1 MKRFVCYIGC
11 AALVFK
17 LMYGAAWAAG
27 ATAGDT
33 AAPENG
39 GAAVSAA
46 AAVSAV
52 RDTLPVSAAAAVS
65 AVRDTLPGTAAAV
78 GGESIVYRVRDL
90 TAAASG
96 GDIGSGDAG
105 GGDTGSEGETPEP
118 IIRSDNELAKL
129 ALLPFIVDKV
139 FAGEALDGDLTG
151 FLSRVYPTAGE
162 GTLKTLESGIRFFV
176 SWKRKY
182 DYAVARL
189 KHNIKAAGIL
199 PKDAPIVA
207 EDGEFAPEETDLR
220 KQSAAGE
227 YQVRYRPY
235 KYLEYDPGALGEPVR
250 RRDKN
255 YISPEDLN
263 TDEMVLALLELDFG
277 GFWRALRKMPSYS
290 DGAGEKPVEAGGGVK
305 ARLLLDTAR
314 PGDKETIRGVAE
326 IYVPDGM
333 YVSGDLLNPEN
344 RAAFVLREDGGSG
357 GSATGSTGGS
367 SISGTGGISGT
378 GNMGSTGGT
387 GGISGTG
394 NMGSRNIKSFRMYA
408 PLANGVEKGGE
419 ARRVLTG
426 HIRFPLEFTRADTGK
441 AMHIAGDLHFKLC
454 TADGT
459 CQAAATHHGLTL
471 RASDKAEDSIHY
483 NYVTQ
488 GFAHLPPAESR
499 HARAEKLVYDREKG
513 TLTATFA
520 LSRRVSNMAAM
531 AEDAAGTNFVNPRYE
546 LGDGYAR
553 VTFDVRAG
561 KRAGEKAGKRAGKQA
576 GEQGRS
582 AFDARSGSGENAG
595 YGAAEAAVAGGSVA
609 DGTGRNTEL
618 PLQEVALSASFDD
631 SEVLRTVM
639 TVAAVPA
646 AQATGEVV
654 PAAQATGAVVTPRAT
669 EAVVAPRATG
679 TVLAAQATVAAVPAA
694 RVTGG
699 TLFAYGLLLNL
710 MPGIFGLFLRLAR
723 QLRER
728 AERRRIFCRYAAG
741 AALGLALLGI
751 GYRGAY
757 FGALYY
763 NPWLAAGAA
772 AVILP
777 LWAEALG
784 YMDFALFRPL
794 KKIFRRGWLAGL
806 FTVLLAAAFPTV
818 LKAEAL
824 SGLFAGGAEIWSGAA
839 EGSFAAGTEFLRG
852 TAGSLVQAAG
862 GVWLA
867 PAWAELTAGLGCIWL
882 GITVLPLAVLTAAEL
897 RGQRAAA
904 WLRVPVLRRF
914 NAFYTG
920 VYAAGLLWLTAGCFG
935 GAAALGL
942 AAGLVLLFVLWY
954 AFPQAVAETIKHT
967 RSEKRSL
974 ELFNRV
980 QRHWLFAAAVWYLLA
995 AGGLALAGAGAG
1007 TGKGIGMAEKGG
1019 TGIGMAENS
1028 GTDVDMAE
1036 NSETGVGMAENSG
1049 TDVGVAENSGTDV
1062 DMAENSETGVGMAE
1076 KGSAA
1081 VPVLVSI
1088 EAPYSPLSVYNRLA
1102 LRELQK
1108 AGLRVVRIN
1117 AGEMNVPGAAWPWF
1131 AAYGKF
1137 YAPLTVLFTDRHKN
1151 GMVLPERLDR
1161 VDFDKALAGW
1171 RE

>member
-39 GAAVSAA
+39 GAAVSAG
-46 AAVSAV
+46 
-52 RDTLPVSAAAAVS
+52 TAAAAVS
-65 AVRDTLPGTAAAV
+65 AGTAAAV

-96 GDIGSGDAG
+96 GDAGSGEMG

-357 GSATGSTGGS
+357 GSATGSTS
-367 SISGTGGISGT
+367 VT
-378 GNMGSTGGT
+378 GNMGST
-387 GGISGTG
+387 SGTG

-408 PLANGVEKGGE
+408 PLANGVEKGGV

-441 AMHIAGDLHFKLC
+441 AMHIVGDLHFKLC

-561 KRAGEKAGKRAGKQA
+561 KRAGEKAGEK
-576 GEQGRS
+576 GRS

-609 DGTGRNTEL
+609 DGTGRDTEL

-654 PAAQATGAVVTPRAT
+654 PAARAT
-669 EAVVAPRATG
+669 ETAAGEGIRGRKAPG
-679 TVLAAQATVAAVPAA
+679 TVTEMTVVPRAVPAA
-694 RVTGG
+694 RATGG

-824 SGLFAGGAEIWSGAA
+824 SGLFAGGAEIWSSAA

-1007 TGKGIGMAEKGG
+1007 TGKGIGVAEKGG

-1028 GTDVDMAE
+1028 GTD
-1036 NSETGVGMAENSG
+1036 
-1049 TDVGVAENSGTDV
+1049 
-1062 DMAENSETGVGMAE
+1062 VGMAE

>member
-39 GAAVSAA
+39 GAAGTAETASAAGTAVRDTVSGTAA
-46 AAVSAV
+46 AAVSAE
-52 RDTLPVSAAAAVS
+52 TAV
-65 AVRDTLPGTAAAV
+65 AV

-96 GDIGSGDAG
+96 GDAGGGETG

-118 IIRSDNELAKL
+118 IIRSDSELAQL

-357 GSATGSTGGS
+357 GSGTGG
-367 SISGTGGISGT
+367 ISGTGNMGGISGT

-394 NMGSRNIKSFRMYA
+394 GMGSRNIKSFRMYA

-561 KRAGEKAGKRAGKQA
+561 KRAGEKA
-576 GEQGRS
+576 E
-582 AFDARSGSGENAG
+582 

-609 DGTGRNTEL
+609 DGIGRDTEL

-646 AQATGEVV
+646 AQATG
-654 PAAQATGAVVTPRAT
+654 
-669 EAVVAPRATG
+669 AVVAPRAMETAAGEGIRGRKAPGTVTEMTVVPRAVPAARATG

-694 RVTGG
+694 RATGG

-824 SGLFAGGAEIWSGAA
+824 SGLFAGGAEIWSSAA
-839 EGSFAAGTEFLRG
+839 EGSFAAGAEFLRG

-867 PAWAELTAGLGCIWL
+867 PAGARLTAGLGCIWL
-882 GITVLPLAVLTAAEL
+882 GIMVLPLAVLTAAEL
-897 RGQRAAA
+897 RGQGTAV

-1007 TGKGIGMAEKGG
+1007 TGKGIGMAEKGE

-1028 GTDVDMAE
+1028 ETGIGVAE
-1036 NSETGVGMAENSG
+1036 NSETGIGMAEKG
-1049 TDVGVAENSGTDV
+1049 EKGIGV
-1062 DMAENSETGVGMAE
+1062 AE

-1088 EAPYSPLSVYNRLA
+1088 GAPYSPLSVYNRLA

>member
-39 GAAVSAA
+39 GAAVSA
-46 AAVSAV
+46 
-52 RDTLPVSAAAAVS
+52 
-65 AVRDTLPGTAAAV
+65 GTAAAV

-96 GDIGSGDAG
+96 GDEGSGEMGSGETG

-314 PGDKETIRGVAE
+314 PGDKEIIRGVAE

-357 GSATGSTGGS
+357 GSATGSTS
-367 SISGTGGISGT
+367 VT

-561 KRAGEKAGKRAGKQA
+561 KRAGEKAGEK
-576 GEQGRS
+576 GRS

-609 DGTGRNTEL
+609 DGTGRDTEL

-654 PAAQATGAVVTPRAT
+654 PAARAT
-669 EAVVAPRATG
+669 ETAAGEGIRGRKAPG
-679 TVLAAQATVAAVPAA
+679 TVTEMTVVPRAVPAA
-694 RVTGG
+694 RATGG

-824 SGLFAGGAEIWSGAA
+824 SGLFADGAEIWSSAA
-839 EGSFAAGTEFLRG
+839 EGSFAAGAEFLRG

-882 GITVLPLAVLTAAEL
+882 GIMVLPLAVLTAAEL
-897 RGQRAAA
+897 WGQRAAA

-942 AAGLVLLFVLWY
+942 AVGLVLLFVLWY

-1007 TGKGIGMAEKGG
+1007 TGKGIGVAEKG
-1019 TGIGMAENS
+1019 
-1028 GTDVDMAE
+1028 
-1036 NSETGVGMAENSG
+1036 ETGVGMAENSE
-1049 TDVGVAENSGTDV
+1049 TDVG
-1062 DMAENSETGVGMAE
+1062 MAENSETDVGMAE
-1076 KGSAA
+1076 KGSVA

>member
-39 GAAVSAA
+39 GAAVSAETA
-46 AAVSAV
+46 SAAV
-52 RDTLPVSAAAAVS
+52 L
-65 AVRDTLPGTAAAV
+65 AVRDTLPGTAAAAV

-90 TAAASG
+90 TAAAS
-96 GDIGSGDAG
+96 

-314 PGDKETIRGVAE
+314 PGDKEIIRGVAE

-357 GSATGSTGGS
+357 GSA
-367 SISGTGGISGT
+367 TGGISGT

-454 TADGT
+454 TADGI

-561 KRAGEKAGKRAGKQA
+561 KRAGEKAGKRAGKQV

-609 DGTGRNTEL
+609 DGTGRDTEL

-654 PAAQATGAVVTPRAT
+654 PAARAT
-669 EAVVAPRATG
+669 ETAAGEGIRGRKAPG
-679 TVLAAQATVAAVPAA
+679 TVTEMTVVPRAVPAA
-694 RVTGG
+694 RATGG

-824 SGLFAGGAEIWSGAA
+824 SGLFADGAEIWSSAA
-839 EGSFAAGTEFLRG
+839 EGSFAAGAEFLRG

-882 GITVLPLAVLTAAEL
+882 GIMVLPLAVLTAAEL
-897 RGQRAAA
+897 WGQRAAA

-942 AAGLVLLFVLWY
+942 TAGLVLLFVLWY

-1007 TGKGIGMAEKGG
+1007 TG
-1019 TGIGMAENS
+1019 TGIGVAENS

-1036 NSETGVGMAENSG
+1036 NSGTGVGMVENGETDVGMAEKGETGVGMAENSG
-1049 TDVGVAENSGTDV
+1049 TDVGV
-1062 DMAENSETGVGMAE
+1062 AE

>member
-27 ATAGDT
+27 ATVVQSAAET
-33 AAPENG
+33 AVRENG
-39 GAAVSAA
+39 GTAVSAET
-46 AAVSAV
+46 AV
-52 RDTLPVSAAAAVS
+52 RDTVPETAAAA
-65 AVRDTLPGTAAAV
+65 
-78 GGESIVYRVRDL
+78 GGGDGIVYRVRDL

-96 GDIGSGDAG
+96 GDGAGS
-105 GGDTGSEGETPEP
+105 GDTGSGGETPEP

-139 FAGEALDGDLTG
+139 FAGEALNGDLTG

-207 EDGEFAPEETDLR
+207 EDGEFAPEEADLR

-255 YISPEDLN
+255 YTSPEDLN

-344 RAAFVLREDGGSG
+344 RAAFVLREDGAGGTGSHSGSGAGLAGASGTGNGGSASATGNG
-357 GSATGSTGGS
+357 GSATA
-367 SISGTGGISGT
+367 
-378 GNMGSTGGT
+378 
-387 GGISGTG
+387 

-419 ARRVLTG
+419 AWRVLTG

-441 AMHIAGDLHFKLC
+441 AMHIAGDLQFKLC
-454 TADGT
+454 TAGGA
-459 CQAAATHHGLTL
+459 CRAAATHHGLTL
-471 RASDKAEDSIHY
+471 WASDKAEDSIHY

-531 AEDAAGTNFVNPRYE
+531 AEDAVGTNFINPRYE

-553 VTFDVRAG
+553 VTFDVRVRE
-561 KRAGEKAGKRAGKQA
+561 KAGEK
-576 GEQGRS
+576 GRS
-582 AFDARSGSGENAG
+582 AFDARAGGSATGNEGSATGSASGTSNKGSETAG

-609 DGTGRNTEL
+609 GSTGRNTEL

-639 TVAAVPA
+639 TVVAAP
-646 AQATGEVV
+646 QAYVSGTGNEGNSAGDRGNEVV
-654 PAAQATGAVVTPRAT
+654 A
-669 EAVVAPRATG
+669 
-679 TVLAAQATVAAVPAA
+679 AA
-694 RVTGG
+694 RATGG

-751 GYRGAY
+751 GYRGVY

-806 FTVLLAAAFPTV
+806 FTVLLAAAFPTA

-824 SGLFAGGAEIWSGAA
+824 SGLFTVGAEIWSVAA
-839 EGSFAAGTEFLRG
+839 EGSFAAGAELLRG
-852 TAGSLVQAAG
+852 TAGSLASAGSLAQAAGEAAVAG

-867 PAWAELTAGLGCIWL
+867 PAWTELAAGLGCVWL
-882 GITVLPLAVLTAAEL
+882 GIIALPLAVLTAAEL
-897 RGQRAAA
+897 RGQRVAV
-904 WLRVPVLRRF
+904 WLRATVLRRF

-920 VYAAGLLWLTAGCFG
+920 VYAAGLLWLAAGCFG

-942 AAGLVLLFVLWY
+942 AVGLVLLFVLWY

-980 QRHWLFAAAVWYLLA
+980 QRHWLVAAAVWYLLA
-995 AGGLALAGAGAG
+995 AGGLAVAGAGAG
-1007 TGKGIGMAEKGG
+1007 T
-1019 TGIGMAENS
+1019 
-1028 GTDVDMAE
+1028 
-1036 NSETGVGMAENSG
+1036 G
-1049 TDVGVAENSGTDV
+1049 TDVGVAENGGT
-1062 DMAENSETGVGMAE
+1062 GIRMAE

-1081 VPVLVSI
+1081 MPVLVSI
-1088 EAPYSPLSVYNRLA
+1088 EAPYSLLSAYNRLA
-1102 LRELQK
+1102 LRELRK

-1117 AGEMNVPGAAWPWF
+1117 AGEMNIPGAAWPWF

-1137 YAPLTVLFTDRHKN
+1137 YAPLTILFTNRHKN

-1161 VDFDKALAGW
+1161 VDFDKALADW

>member
-27 ATAGDT
+27 ATGLQ
-33 AAPENG
+33 AAAET
-39 GAAVSAA
+39 AVSAETA
-46 AAVSAV
+46 ETAV
-52 RDTLPVSAAAAVS
+52 RDTVPETAAAA
-65 AVRDTLPGTAAAV
+65 
-78 GGESIVYRVRDL
+78 GGDGIVYRVRDL

-96 GDIGSGDAG
+96 GDGAGSG
-105 GGDTGSEGETPEP
+105 GETPEP

-139 FAGEALDGDLTG
+139 FAGEALNGDLTG

-207 EDGEFAPEETDLR
+207 EDGEFAPEEADLR

-255 YISPEDLN
+255 YTSPEDLN

-344 RAAFVLREDGGSG
+344 RAAFVLREDGAGG
-357 GSATGSTGGS
+357 GSATANVGSHSGS
-367 SISGTGGISGT
+367 GAGLAGASGT
-378 GNMGSTGGT
+378 GNGGSASATGN
-387 GGISGTG
+387 GGSATA

-426 HIRFPLEFTRADTGK
+426 HIRFPLEFMRADTGK
-441 AMHIAGDLHFKLC
+441 AMHIAGDLQFKLC
-454 TADGT
+454 TADGA

-531 AEDAAGTNFVNPRYE
+531 AEDAVGTNFINPRYE

-553 VTFDVRAG
+553 VMFDVRAG
-561 KRAGEKAGKRAGKQA
+561 G
-576 GEQGRS
+576 S
-582 AFDARSGSGENAG
+582 ATGNEGSATGSASGTGNKGSETAG
-595 YGAAEAAVAGGSVA
+595 YGAVGGAVAGSGASGTGNGGNRGRNGSGVA
-609 DGTGRNTEL
+609 GSTGRNTEL

-639 TVAAVPA
+639 TVVAAPQAVPA
-646 AQATGEVV
+646 AQAVAAPQAYVSGTGNEGNSAGDRGNEVV
-654 PAAQATGAVVTPRAT
+654 A
-669 EAVVAPRATG
+669 
-679 TVLAAQATVAAVPAA
+679 AA
-694 RVTGG
+694 RATGG

-751 GYRGAY
+751 GYRGVY

-806 FTVLLAAAFPTV
+806 FTVLLAAAFPTA

-824 SGLFAGGAEIWSGAA
+824 SGLFTVGAEIWSVAA
-839 EGSFAAGTEFLRG
+839 EGSFAAGAELLRG
-852 TAGSLVQAAG
+852 TAGSLALAGSLASAGSLVQAAGEAAVAG

-882 GITVLPLAVLTAAEL
+882 GIMVLPLAVLTAAEL

-904 WLRVPVLRRF
+904 WLWVPVLRRF

-935 GAAALGL
+935 SAAALGL
-942 AAGLVLLFVLWY
+942 AVGLVLLFVLWY

-1007 TGKGIGMAEKGG
+1007 TGKGIGVAEKGG
-1019 TGIGMAENS
+1019 TGIVMAENS
-1028 GTDVDMAE
+1028 GTGIGVAE
-1036 NSETGVGMAENSG
+1036 NSETDVGMAEKG
-1049 TDVGVAENSGTDV
+1049 
-1062 DMAENSETGVGMAE
+1062 ETGIGMAE

>member
-52 RDTLPVSAAAAVS
+52 RDTLP
-65 AVRDTLPGTAAAV
+65 GTAAAA

-96 GDIGSGDAG
+96 GDA
-105 GGDTGSEGETPEP
+105 GSEGETPEP

-314 PGDKETIRGVAE
+314 PGDKEIIRGVAE

-357 GSATGSTGGS
+357 GSATG
-367 SISGTGGISGT
+367 GISGT
-378 GNMGSTGGT
+378 GNMGSTG
-387 GGISGTG
+387 GTG

-561 KRAGEKAGKRAGKQA
+561 KRAGEKAGERAGKQA

-609 DGTGRNTEL
+609 DGTGRDTEL

-654 PAAQATGAVVTPRAT
+654 PAARAT
-669 EAVVAPRATG
+669 ETAAGEGIRGRKAPG
-679 TVLAAQATVAAVPAA
+679 TVTEMTVVPRAVPAA
-694 RVTGG
+694 RATGG

-839 EGSFAAGTEFLRG
+839 EGSFAAGAEFLRG

-882 GITVLPLAVLTAAEL
+882 GIMVLPLAVLTAAEL

-1007 TGKGIGMAEKGG
+1007 TGKGIGVAEKGG
-1019 TGIGMAENS
+1019 TGIGMAENG
-1028 GTDVDMAE
+1028 GTDIGMAEKGETGIGMAEKGEKGIGVAE
-1036 NSETGVGMAENSG
+1036 NSETS
-1049 TDVGVAENSGTDV
+1049 
-1062 DMAENSETGVGMAE
+1062 VGMAE

>member
-39 GAAVSAA
+39 GAAVSAETA
-46 AAVSAV
+46 S
-52 RDTLPVSAAAAVS
+52 AAVS
-65 AVRDTLPGTAAAV
+65 AVRDTLPGTAAAA

-96 GDIGSGDAG
+96 GDAGSGEMG

-357 GSATGSTGGS
+357 GSATG
-367 SISGTGGISGT
+367 GISGT

-387 GGISGTG
+387 GGISGTGNMGSTGGTG

-531 AEDAAGTNFVNPRYE
+531 AEDAAGTNFVNPHYE

-561 KRAGEKAGKRAGKQA
+561 KRAGEKAG
-576 GEQGRS
+576 
-582 AFDARSGSGENAG
+582 

-609 DGTGRNTEL
+609 DGTGRDTEL

-646 AQATGEVV
+646 AQATG
-654 PAAQATGAVVTPRAT
+654 
-669 EAVVAPRATG
+669 AVVAPRA
-679 TVLAAQATVAAVPAA
+679 VPAA
-694 RVTGG
+694 RATGG

-794 KKIFRRGWLAGL
+794 KKIFRRGWLTGL

-897 RGQRAAA
+897 LGQRAAA

-980 QRHWLFAAAVWYLLA
+980 QRHWLFAAVVWYLLA

-1007 TGKGIGMAEKGG
+1007 TG

-1028 GTDVDMAE
+1028 ETD
-1036 NSETGVGMAENSG
+1036 VGMAEKG
-1049 TDVGVAENSGTDV
+1049 EKGIGV
-1062 DMAENSETGVGMAE
+1062 AENSETGVGMAE
-1076 KGSAA
+1076 KGSVA

-1137 YAPLTVLFTDRHKN
+1137 YVPLTVLFTDRHKN

>member
-39 GAAVSAA
+39 GAAGTAE
-46 AAVSAV
+46 
-52 RDTLPVSAAAAVS
+52 TAAAAVS

-96 GDIGSGDAG
+96 GDTG

-344 RAAFVLREDGGSG
+344 RAAFVLREDGGSD
-357 GSATGSTGGS
+357 GSATGSTS
-367 SISGTGGISGT
+367 VT
-378 GNMGSTGGT
+378 GNMGSTG
-387 GGISGTG
+387 GTG

-408 PLANGVEKGGE
+408 PLANGVEKGGV

-441 AMHIAGDLHFKLC
+441 VMHIAGDLHFKLC

-488 GFAHLPPAESR
+488 GFAHLPPTESR

-561 KRAGEKAGKRAGKQA
+561 KRAGEKAGKRAGKQV

-582 AFDARSGSGENAG
+582 AFDARSGSGENAE

-609 DGTGRNTEL
+609 DGTGRDTEL

-646 AQATGEVV
+646 ARATGEVV

-669 EAVVAPRATG
+669 EAVVAPRA
-679 TVLAAQATVAAVPAA
+679 
-694 RVTGG
+694 TGG

-904 WLRVPVLRRF
+904 WLRVPVLRRK
-914 NAFYTG
+914 
-920 VYAAGLLWLTAGCFG
+920 
-935 GAAALGL
+935 
-942 AAGLVLLFVLWY
+942 
-954 AFPQAVAETIKHT
+954 Q
-967 RSEKRSL
+967 
-974 ELFNRV
+974 
-980 QRHWLFAAAVWYLLA
+980 
-995 AGGLALAGAGAG
+995 
-1007 TGKGIGMAEKGG
+1007 
-1019 TGIGMAENS
+1019 
-1028 GTDVDMAE
+1028 
-1036 NSETGVGMAENSG
+1036 
-1049 TDVGVAENSGTDV
+1049 
-1062 DMAENSETGVGMAE
+1062 
-1076 KGSAA
+1076 
-1081 VPVLVSI
+1081 
-1088 EAPYSPLSVYNRLA
+1088 
-1102 LRELQK
+1102 
-1108 AGLRVVRIN
+1108 
-1117 AGEMNVPGAAWPWF
+1117 
-1131 AAYGKF
+1131 
-1137 YAPLTVLFTDRHKN
+1137 
-1151 GMVLPERLDR
+1151 
-1161 VDFDKALAGW
+1161 
-1171 RE
+1171 

>member
-39 GAAVSAA
+39 GAAVSAG
-46 AAVSAV
+46 
-52 RDTLPVSAAAAVS
+52 TAAAAVS

-96 GDIGSGDAG
+96 GDEGSGEMGSGETG

-314 PGDKETIRGVAE
+314 PGDKEIIRGVAE

-654 PAAQATGAVVTPRAT
+654 PAAQATGA
-669 EAVVAPRATG
+669 
-679 TVLAAQATVAAVPAA
+679 AVPAA

-942 AAGLVLLFVLWY
+942 AVGLVLLFVLWY

-1019 TGIGMAENS
+1019 TGIGM
-1028 GTDVDMAE
+1028 
-1036 NSETGVGMAENSG
+1036 
-1049 TDVGVAENSGTDV
+1049 AENSGTDV

>member
-39 GAAVSAA
+39 GAAVSA
-46 AAVSAV
+46 V
-52 RDTLPVSAAAAVS
+52 RDTLPGTAAAAVS
-65 AVRDTLPGTAAAV
+65 AGTAAAV

-357 GSATGSTGGS
+357 GSATG
-367 SISGTGGISGT
+367 GISGT

-561 KRAGEKAGKRAGKQA
+561 KRAGE
-576 GEQGRS
+576 QGRS
-582 AFDARSGSGENAG
+582 AFDARSGSGENAE

-609 DGTGRNTEL
+609 DGTGRDTEL

-654 PAAQATGAVVTPRAT
+654 APRAT
-669 EAVVAPRATG
+669 EAAAGDGIRGHKAPG
-679 TVLAAQATVAAVPAA
+679 TVTEMTVVPRAVPAA
-694 RVTGG
+694 RATGG

-824 SGLFAGGAEIWSGAA
+824 SGLFAGGAEIWSSAA

-967 RSEKRSL
+967 RSKKRSL

-1007 TGKGIGMAEKGG
+1007 TGTGIGVAENSETDVDMAENSGTDIGMAEKGG
-1019 TGIGMAENS
+1019 TGI
-1028 GTDVDMAE
+1028 
-1036 NSETGVGMAENSG
+1036 
-1049 TDVGVAENSGTDV
+1049 
-1062 DMAENSETGVGMAE
+1062 GMAE

>member
-39 GAAVSAA
+39 GAAVSAG
-46 AAVSAV
+46 
-52 RDTLPVSAAAAVS
+52 TAAAAVS

-96 GDIGSGDAG
+96 GDEGSGEMGSGETG

-531 AEDAAGTNFVNPRYE
+531 AEDAAGTNFVNPHYE

-561 KRAGEKAGKRAGKQA
+561 KRAGEKAGEK
-576 GEQGRS
+576 GRS

-595 YGAAEAAVAGGSVA
+595 YGAAEAAVTGGSVA
-609 DGTGRNTEL
+609 DGTGRDTEL

-639 TVAAVPA
+639 TVA
-646 AQATGEVV
+646 VV
-654 PAAQATGAVVTPRAT
+654 PAARA
-669 EAVVAPRATG
+669 
-679 TVLAAQATVAAVPAA
+679 
-694 RVTGG
+694 TGG

-824 SGLFAGGAEIWSGAA
+824 SGLFAGGAEIWSSAA
-839 EGSFAAGTEFLRG
+839 EGSFAAGTEFLGG

-882 GITVLPLAVLTAAEL
+882 GIMVLPLAVLTAAEL

-995 AGGLALAGAGAG
+995 AGGLVLAGAGAG
-1007 TGKGIGMAEKGG
+1007 TG
-1019 TGIGMAENS
+1019 
-1028 GTDVDMAE
+1028 
-1036 NSETGVGMAENSG
+1036 
-1049 TDVGVAENSGTDV
+1049 TDVGV
-1062 DMAENSETGVGMAE
+1062 AENSETGVGMAE
-1076 KGSAA
+1076 KGSVA

>member
-39 GAAVSAA
+39 GAAGTAE
-46 AAVSAV
+46 
-52 RDTLPVSAAAAVS
+52 TAAAAVS

-96 GDIGSGDAG
+96 GDEGSGEMGSGEMG

-839 EGSFAAGTEFLRG
+839 EGSFAAGAEFLRG

-867 PAWAELTAGLGCIWL
+867 PAWVELTAGLGCIWL
-882 GITVLPLAVLTAAEL
+882 GIMVLPLAVLTAAEL

-942 AAGLVLLFVLWY
+942 TAGLVLLFVLWY

-1007 TGKGIGMAEKGG
+1007 TGTGIGVAENSETDVGMAEKG
-1019 TGIGMAENS
+1019 E
-1028 GTDVDMAE
+1028 TDVDMAE
-1036 NSETGVGMAENSG
+1036 NSG
-1049 TDVGVAENSGTDV
+1049 TD
-1062 DMAENSETGVGMAE
+1062 VGMAE

-1117 AGEMNVPGAAWPWF
+1117 AGEMNVPGAAWLWF

>member
-1 MKRFVCYIGC
+1 
-11 AALVFK
+11 
-17 LMYGAAWAAG
+17 
-27 ATAGDT
+27 
-33 AAPENG
+33 
-39 GAAVSAA
+39 
-46 AAVSAV
+46 
-52 RDTLPVSAAAAVS
+52 
-65 AVRDTLPGTAAAV
+65 
-78 GGESIVYRVRDL
+78 
-90 TAAASG
+90 
-96 GDIGSGDAG
+96 
-105 GGDTGSEGETPEP
+105 
-118 IIRSDNELAKL
+118 
-129 ALLPFIVDKV
+129 
-139 FAGEALDGDLTG
+139 
-151 FLSRVYPTAGE
+151 
-162 GTLKTLESGIRFFV
+162 
-176 SWKRKY
+176 
-182 DYAVARL
+182 
-189 KHNIKAAGIL
+189 
-199 PKDAPIVA
+199 
-207 EDGEFAPEETDLR
+207 
-220 KQSAAGE
+220 
-227 YQVRYRPY
+227 
-235 KYLEYDPGALGEPVR
+235 
-250 RRDKN
+250 
-255 YISPEDLN
+255 
-263 TDEMVLALLELDFG
+263 
-277 GFWRALRKMPSYS
+277 
-290 DGAGEKPVEAGGGVK
+290 
-305 ARLLLDTAR
+305 
-314 PGDKETIRGVAE
+314 
-326 IYVPDGM
+326 
-333 YVSGDLLNPEN
+333 
-344 RAAFVLREDGGSG
+344 
-357 GSATGSTGGS
+357 
-367 SISGTGGISGT
+367 
-378 GNMGSTGGT
+378 
-387 GGISGTG
+387 
-394 NMGSRNIKSFRMYA
+394 MGSRNIKSFRMYA
-408 PLANGVEKGGE
+408 PLANGVEKGGV

-561 KRAGEKAGKRAGKQA
+561 KRAGEKAGKQV

-582 AFDARSGSGENAG
+582 AFDARSGSGENAE

-609 DGTGRNTEL
+609 DGTGRDTEL

-646 AQATGEVV
+646 AQATV
-654 PAAQATGAVVTPRAT
+654 
-669 EAVVAPRATG
+669 AVVAPRATETAAGEGIRGRKAPG
-679 TVLAAQATVAAVPAA
+679 TVTEMTVVPRAVPAA
-694 RVTGG
+694 RATVG

-839 EGSFAAGTEFLRG
+839 EGSFAAGAEFLRG

-1036 NSETGVGMAENSG
+1036 NSETGVGMAE
-1049 TDVGVAENSGTDV
+1049 
-1062 DMAENSETGVGMAE
+1062 

>member
-33 AAPENG
+33 TAPENG
-39 GAAVSAA
+39 G
-46 AAVSAV
+46 
-52 RDTLPVSAAAAVS
+52 AAVS

-96 GDIGSGDAG
+96 GDTGSGNAG
-105 GGDTGSEGETPEP
+105 SGDTGSEGETPEP

-344 RAAFVLREDGGSG
+344 RAAFVLREDGGSD
-357 GSATGSTGGS
+357 GSATGSTS
-367 SISGTGGISGT
+367 VT
-378 GNMGSTGGT
+378 GNMGSTG
-387 GGISGTG
+387 GTG

-408 PLANGVEKGGE
+408 PLANGVEKGGV

-561 KRAGEKAGKRAGKQA
+561 KRAGEKAGKRAGKQV

-582 AFDARSGSGENAG
+582 AFDARSGSGENAE
-595 YGAAEAAVAGGSVA
+595 YGAAEAAVA
-609 DGTGRNTEL
+609 DGTGRDTEL

-646 AQATGEVV
+646 AQATG
-654 PAAQATGAVVTPRAT
+654 
-669 EAVVAPRATG
+669 AVVAPRATEAAAGDGIRGRKAPG
-679 TVLAAQATVAAVPAA
+679 TVTEMTVVPRAVPAA
-694 RVTGG
+694 RATGG

-824 SGLFAGGAEIWSGAA
+824 SGLFAGGAEIWSAAA
-839 EGSFAAGTEFLRG
+839 EGSFAAGAEFLRG

-942 AAGLVLLFVLWY
+942 TAGLVLLFVLWY

-995 AGGLALAGAGAG
+995 AGGLVLAGAGAG
-1007 TGKGIGMAEKGG
+1007 TGTGIGVAETGGTGIGMAEKGG
-1019 TGIGMAENS
+1019 TGIGM
-1028 GTDVDMAE
+1028 
-1036 NSETGVGMAENSG
+1036 
-1049 TDVGVAENSGTDV
+1049 AENSGTDV

>member
-39 GAAVSAA
+39 GAAVSA
-46 AAVSAV
+46 V
-52 RDTLPVSAAAAVS
+52 RDTVSGTAAAAVS
-65 AVRDTLPGTAAAV
+65 AGTAAAV

-96 GDIGSGDAG
+96 DETG

-314 PGDKETIRGVAE
+314 PGDKEIIRGVAE

-357 GSATGSTGGS
+357 GSATGSTS
-367 SISGTGGISGT
+367 VT

-408 PLANGVEKGGE
+408 PLANGVEKGGV

-561 KRAGEKAGKRAGKQA
+561 KRAGEKAGKRAGKQV
-576 GEQGRS
+576 GEKGRS

-595 YGAAEAAVAGGSVA
+595 YGAAEAAVTGGSVA
-609 DGTGRNTEL
+609 DGTGRDTEL

-646 AQATGEVV
+646 AQATV
-654 PAAQATGAVVTPRAT
+654 
-669 EAVVAPRATG
+669 AVVAPRATETAAGEGIRGRKAPG
-679 TVLAAQATVAAVPAA
+679 TVTEMTVVPRAVPAA
-694 RVTGG
+694 RATVG

-839 EGSFAAGTEFLRG
+839 EGSFAAGAEFLRG

-1036 NSETGVGMAENSG
+1036 NSETGVGMAE
-1049 TDVGVAENSGTDV
+1049 
-1062 DMAENSETGVGMAE
+1062 

>member
-52 RDTLPVSAAAAVS
+52 RDTLP
-65 AVRDTLPGTAAAV
+65 GTAAAV

-96 GDIGSGDAG
+96 EMG

-199 PKDAPIVA
+199 PKDVPIVA

-595 YGAAEAAVAGGSVA
+595 YGAAEAAVTGGSVA
-609 DGTGRNTEL
+609 DGTGRDTEL

-646 AQATGEVV
+646 AQATVAVV
-654 PAAQATGAVVTPRAT
+654 PAARA
-669 EAVVAPRATG
+669 
-679 TVLAAQATVAAVPAA
+679 
-694 RVTGG
+694 TGG

-824 SGLFAGGAEIWSGAA
+824 SGLFAGGAEIWNGAA

-920 VYAAGLLWLTAGCFG
+920 VYAAGLLWLTVGCFG

-980 QRHWLFAAAVWYLLA
+980 QRHWLFAAVVWYLLA

-1007 TGKGIGMAEKGG
+1007 TGKGIGVAEKGG

-1028 GTDVDMAE
+1028 GTGI
-1036 NSETGVGMAENSG
+1036 GV
-1049 TDVGVAENSGTDV
+1049 
-1062 DMAENSETGVGMAE
+1062 AENSETGVGMAE

>member
-39 GAAVSAA
+39 GAAVSAG
-46 AAVSAV
+46 
-52 RDTLPVSAAAAVS
+52 TAAAAVS

-96 GDIGSGDAG
+96 GDEGSGEMGSGEMGSGETG

-151 FLSRVYPTAGE
+151 FLSWVYPTAGE

-314 PGDKETIRGVAE
+314 PGDKEIIRGVAE

-357 GSATGSTGGS
+357 
-367 SISGTGGISGT
+367 ISGT
-378 GNMGSTGGT
+378 GSTGGT
-387 GGISGTG
+387 GGISGAGNIGSTGGTG

-408 PLANGVEKGGE
+408 PLANGVEKGGV

-454 TADGT
+454 TADGI

-471 RASDKAEDSIHY
+471 RASDKTEDSIHY

-561 KRAGEKAGKRAGKQA
+561 KRAGEKAGEK
-576 GEQGRS
+576 GRS

-609 DGTGRNTEL
+609 DGTGRDTEL

-654 PAAQATGAVVTPRAT
+654 PAARAT
-669 EAVVAPRATG
+669 ETAAGEGIRGRKAPG
-679 TVLAAQATVAAVPAA
+679 TVTEMTVVPRAVPAA
-694 RVTGG
+694 RATGG

-839 EGSFAAGTEFLRG
+839 EGSFAAGAEFLRG

-867 PAWAELTAGLGCIWL
+867 PAWVELTAGLGCIWL

-942 AAGLVLLFVLWY
+942 TAGLVLLFVLWY

-1007 TGKGIGMAEKGG
+1007 TGTGIGMAEKGG
-1019 TGIGMAENS
+1019 TGIGMAEK
-1028 GTDVDMAE
+1028 GE
-1036 NSETGVGMAENSG
+1036 KGI
-1049 TDVGVAENSGTDV
+1049 GVAENSGTDV
-1062 DMAENSETGVGMAE
+1062 GMAENSET
-1076 KGSAA
+1076 

>member
-39 GAAVSAA
+39 GAAVSA
-46 AAVSAV
+46 
-52 RDTLPVSAAAAVS
+52 
-65 AVRDTLPGTAAAV
+65 GTAAAV

-96 GDIGSGDAG
+96 GDEGSGEMGSGETG

-314 PGDKETIRGVAE
+314 PGDKEIIRGVAE

-408 PLANGVEKGGE
+408 PLANGVEKGGV

-582 AFDARSGSGENAG
+582 AFDARAGSGENAE

-609 DGTGRNTEL
+609 DGTGRDTEL

-646 AQATGEVV
+646 AQATG
-654 PAAQATGAVVTPRAT
+654 
-669 EAVVAPRATG
+669 AVVAPRATETAAGDGIRGRKAPG
-679 TVLAAQATVAAVPAA
+679 TVTEMTVVPRTVPAA
-694 RVTGG
+694 RATGG

-794 KKIFRRGWLAGL
+794 KKIFRRGWLTGL

-824 SGLFAGGAEIWSGAA
+824 SGLFADGAEIWSSAA
-839 EGSFAAGTEFLRG
+839 EGSFAAGAEFLRG

-897 RGQRAAA
+897 WGQRAAA

-942 AAGLVLLFVLWY
+942 TAGLVLLFVLWY

-980 QRHWLFAAAVWYLLA
+980 QRHWLIAAAVWYLLA

-1007 TGKGIGMAEKGG
+1007 TG
-1019 TGIGMAENS
+1019 TGIGVAENSETDVDMAENS
-1028 GTDVDMAE
+1028 ETGVDMAE
-1036 NSETGVGMAENSG
+1036 NSETGVGMAENSE
-1049 TDVGVAENSGTDV
+1049 TDVG
-1062 DMAENSETGVGMAE
+1062 MAEKGETGIGMAE

>member
-1 MKRFVCYIGC
+1 
-11 AALVFK
+11 
-17 LMYGAAWAAG
+17 MYGAAWAAG

-39 GAAVSAA
+39 GAAVSA
-46 AAVSAV
+46 
-52 RDTLPVSAAAAVS
+52 
-65 AVRDTLPGTAAAV
+65 GTAAAV

-90 TAAASG
+90 TAAASSG
-96 GDIGSGDAG
+96 EMGSGEMGSGEMG

-394 NMGSRNIKSFRMYA
+394 GMGSRNIKSFRMYA

-561 KRAGEKAGKRAGKQA
+561 KRAGEKAGKRAGKQV

-582 AFDARSGSGENAG
+582 AFDARSGSGENAE

-609 DGTGRNTEL
+609 DGTGRDTEL

-654 PAAQATGAVVTPRAT
+654 PAAQATGAVVAPRAT
-669 EAVVAPRATG
+669 ETAAGDGIRGRKAPG
-679 TVLAAQATVAAVPAA
+679 TVTEMTVVPRAVPAVRA
-694 RVTGG
+694 TGG

-728 AERRRIFCRYAAG
+728 VERRRIFCRYAAG

-763 NPWLAAGAA
+763 
-772 AVILP
+772 
-777 LWAEALG
+777 
-784 YMDFALFRPL
+784 
-794 KKIFRRGWLAGL
+794 
-806 FTVLLAAAFPTV
+806 
-818 LKAEAL
+818 L
-824 SGLFAGGAEIWSGAA
+824 SLIH
-839 EGSFAAGTEFLRG
+839 
-852 TAGSLVQAAG
+852 
-862 GVWLA
+862 
-867 PAWAELTAGLGCIWL
+867 I
-882 GITVLPLAVLTAAEL
+882 
-897 RGQRAAA
+897 
-904 WLRVPVLRRF
+904 
-914 NAFYTG
+914 
-920 VYAAGLLWLTAGCFG
+920 
-935 GAAALGL
+935 
-942 AAGLVLLFVLWY
+942 
-954 AFPQAVAETIKHT
+954 
-967 RSEKRSL
+967 
-974 ELFNRV
+974 
-980 QRHWLFAAAVWYLLA
+980 
-995 AGGLALAGAGAG
+995 
-1007 TGKGIGMAEKGG
+1007 
-1019 TGIGMAENS
+1019 
-1028 GTDVDMAE
+1028 
-1036 NSETGVGMAENSG
+1036 
-1049 TDVGVAENSGTDV
+1049 
-1062 DMAENSETGVGMAE
+1062 
-1076 KGSAA
+1076 
-1081 VPVLVSI
+1081 
-1088 EAPYSPLSVYNRLA
+1088 
-1102 LRELQK
+1102 
-1108 AGLRVVRIN
+1108 
-1117 AGEMNVPGAAWPWF
+1117 
-1131 AAYGKF
+1131 
-1137 YAPLTVLFTDRHKN
+1137 
-1151 GMVLPERLDR
+1151 
-1161 VDFDKALAGW
+1161 
-1171 RE
+1171 

>member
-33 AAPENG
+33 TAPENG
-39 GAAVSAA
+39 GAAVSA
-46 AAVSAV
+46 V
-52 RDTLPVSAAAAVS
+52 RDTVSGTAAAVS
-65 AVRDTLPGTAAAV
+65 AVRDTLPGTAAAA

-96 GDIGSGDAG
+96 GDTG

-426 HIRFPLEFTRADTGK
+426 HIRFSLEFTRADTGK

-454 TADGT
+454 TADGI

-561 KRAGEKAGKRAGKQA
+561 KRAGEK
-576 GEQGRS
+576 GRS
-582 AFDARSGSGENAG
+582 AFDARSGSGENAE

-609 DGTGRNTEL
+609 DGTGRDTEL

-639 TVAAVPA
+639 TVAAEA
-646 AQATGEVV
+646 AV
-654 PAAQATGAVVTPRAT
+654 PAAQATGAVVAPRAT
-669 EAVVAPRATG
+669 EAAVAPRATEAAAGDGIGGRKAPG
-679 TVLAAQATVAAVPAA
+679 TVTEMTVVPRAVPAA
-694 RVTGG
+694 RATGG

-839 EGSFAAGTEFLRG
+839 EGSFAAGAEFLRG

-882 GITVLPLAVLTAAEL
+882 GIMVLPLAVLTAAEL

-942 AAGLVLLFVLWY
+942 TAGLVLLFVLWY

-1007 TGKGIGMAEKGG
+1007 TGTDVGVAEKGEK
-1019 TGIGMAENS
+1019 GIGMAENS
-1028 GTDVDMAE
+1028 ETDVGMAEKGEKGIGVAE
-1036 NSETGVGMAENSG
+1036 NSETGVGMAENSE
-1049 TDVGVAENSGTDV
+1049 TD
-1062 DMAENSETGVGMAE
+1062 VGMAE
-1076 KGSAA
+1076 KGSVA

>member
-39 GAAVSAA
+39 GAAVSAG
-46 AAVSAV
+46 
-52 RDTLPVSAAAAVS
+52 TAAAAVS

-96 GDIGSGDAG
+96 GDEGSGEMGSGETG

-357 GSATGSTGGS
+357 GSATG
-367 SISGTGGISGT
+367 GISGT

-454 TADGT
+454 TADGI

-561 KRAGEKAGKRAGKQA
+561 KRAGEKAGKRAGKQV

-609 DGTGRNTEL
+609 DGTGRDTEL

-654 PAAQATGAVVTPRAT
+654 PAARAT
-669 EAVVAPRATG
+669 ETAAGEGIRGRKAPG
-679 TVLAAQATVAAVPAA
+679 TVTEMTVVPRAVPAA
-694 RVTGG
+694 RATGG

-824 SGLFAGGAEIWSGAA
+824 SGLFADGAEIWSSAA
-839 EGSFAAGTEFLRG
+839 EGSFAAGAEFLRG

-882 GITVLPLAVLTAAEL
+882 GIMVLPLAVLTAAEL
-897 RGQRAAA
+897 WGQRAAA

-942 AAGLVLLFVLWY
+942 TAGLVLLFVLWY

-1007 TGKGIGMAEKGG
+1007 TG
-1019 TGIGMAENS
+1019 TGIGVAENS

-1036 NSETGVGMAENSG
+1036 NSGTGVGMVENGETDVGMAEKGETGVGMAENSG
-1049 TDVGVAENSGTDV
+1049 TDVGV
-1062 DMAENSETGVGMAE
+1062 AE

>member
-39 GAAVSAA
+39 GAAVSA
-46 AAVSAV
+46 
-52 RDTLPVSAAAAVS
+52 
-65 AVRDTLPGTAAAV
+65 GTAAAV

-96 GDIGSGDAG
+96 GDTG

-305 ARLLLDTAR
+305 ARLLLDTVR
-314 PGDKETIRGVAE
+314 PGDKEIIRGVAE

-357 GSATGSTGGS
+357 GS
-367 SISGTGGISGT
+367 
-378 GNMGSTGGT
+378 GT

-408 PLANGVEKGGE
+408 PLANGVEKGGV

-454 TADGT
+454 TADGI

-561 KRAGEKAGKRAGKQA
+561 KRAGEK
-576 GEQGRS
+576 GRS
-582 AFDARSGSGENAG
+582 AFDARSGSGENAE

-609 DGTGRNTEL
+609 DGTGRDTEL

-639 TVAAVPA
+639 TVAAEA
-646 AQATGEVV
+646 AV
-654 PAAQATGAVVTPRAT
+654 PAAQATGAVVAPRAT
-669 EAVVAPRATG
+669 EAAVAPRATEAAAGDGIGGRKAPG
-679 TVLAAQATVAAVPAA
+679 TVTEMTVVPRAVPAA
-694 RVTGG
+694 RATGG

-839 EGSFAAGTEFLRG
+839 EGSFAAGAEFLRG

-882 GITVLPLAVLTAAEL
+882 GIMVLPLAVLTAAEL

-942 AAGLVLLFVLWY
+942 TAGLVLLFVLWY

-1007 TGKGIGMAEKGG
+1007 TGTDVGVAEKGEK
-1019 TGIGMAENS
+1019 GIGMAENS
-1028 GTDVDMAE
+1028 ETDVGMAEKGEKGIGVAE
-1036 NSETGVGMAENSG
+1036 NSETGVGMAENSE
-1049 TDVGVAENSGTDV
+1049 TD
-1062 DMAENSETGVGMAE
+1062 VGMAE
-1076 KGSAA
+1076 KGSVA

>member
-39 GAAVSAA
+39 GAAVSA
-46 AAVSAV
+46 
-52 RDTLPVSAAAAVS
+52 
-65 AVRDTLPGTAAAV
+65 GTAAAV

-90 TAAASG
+90 TAAASSGEMG
-96 GDIGSGDAG
+96 GGEMG

-314 PGDKETIRGVAE
+314 PGDKEIIRGVAE

-344 RAAFVLREDGGSG
+344 RAAFVLREDGGSD

-378 GNMGSTGGT
+378 GNMGSTSGT

-454 TADGT
+454 TADGI

-561 KRAGEKAGKRAGKQA
+561 KRAGEKAGEK
-576 GEQGRS
+576 GRS

-609 DGTGRNTEL
+609 DGTGRDTEL

-839 EGSFAAGTEFLRG
+839 EGSFAAGAEFLRG

-882 GITVLPLAVLTAAEL
+882 GIMVLPLAVLTAAEL

-1007 TGKGIGMAEKGG
+1007 TGKGIG
-1019 TGIGMAENS
+1019 
-1028 GTDVDMAE
+1028 VAE

-1049 TDVGVAENSGTDV
+1049 TDVGVAEKG
-1062 DMAENSETGVGMAE
+1062 ETGIGMAE
-1076 KGSAA
+1076 KGNAA

>member
-39 GAAVSAA
+39 GAAVSA
-46 AAVSAV
+46 V
-52 RDTLPVSAAAAVS
+52 RDTVSGTAAAAVS
-65 AVRDTLPGTAAAV
+65 AGTATAV

-96 GDIGSGDAG
+96 GDAGSGEMG
-105 GGDTGSEGETPEP
+105 SGDTGSEGETPEP

-314 PGDKETIRGVAE
+314 PGDKEIIRGVAE

-357 GSATGSTGGS
+357 GSATG
-367 SISGTGGISGT
+367 GISGT

-387 GGISGTG
+387 GGISGTGNMGSTGGTG

-408 PLANGVEKGGE
+408 PLANGVEKGGV

-561 KRAGEKAGKRAGKQA
+561 KRAGEKAGKRAGKQV
-576 GEQGRS
+576 GEKGRS

-595 YGAAEAAVAGGSVA
+595 YGAAEAAVTGGSVA
-609 DGTGRNTEL
+609 DGTGRDTEL

-646 AQATGEVV
+646 AQATV
-654 PAAQATGAVVTPRAT
+654 
-669 EAVVAPRATG
+669 AVVAPRATETAAGEGIRGRKAPG
-679 TVLAAQATVAAVPAA
+679 TVTEMTVVPRAVPAA
-694 RVTGG
+694 RATVG

-839 EGSFAAGTEFLRG
+839 EGSFAAGAEFLRG

-1036 NSETGVGMAENSG
+1036 NSETGVGMAE
-1049 TDVGVAENSGTDV
+1049 
-1062 DMAENSETGVGMAE
+1062 

>member
-39 GAAVSAA
+39 GAAVSAETA
-46 AAVSAV
+46 S
-52 RDTLPVSAAAAVS
+52 AAVS
-65 AVRDTLPGTAAAV
+65 AVRDTLPGTAAAAV
-78 GGESIVYRVRDL
+78 GGESIIYRVRDL

-96 GDIGSGDAG
+96 DETG

-199 PKDAPIVA
+199 PKDALIVA

-357 GSATGSTGGS
+357 GS
-367 SISGTGGISGT
+367 GTGGISGT
-378 GNMGSTGGT
+378 GNMGGTSGT
-387 GGISGTG
+387 GGMGSTSGTGNMGSTGGTG

-408 PLANGVEKGGE
+408 PLANGVEKGGV

-561 KRAGEKAGKRAGKQA
+561 KRAGEKAGERAGKQA

-609 DGTGRNTEL
+609 DGTGRDTEL

-654 PAAQATGAVVTPRAT
+654 PAARAT
-669 EAVVAPRATG
+669 ETAAGEGIRGRKAPG
-679 TVLAAQATVAAVPAA
+679 TVTEMTVVPRAVPAA
-694 RVTGG
+694 RATGG

-824 SGLFAGGAEIWSGAA
+824 SGLFAGGAEIWSSAA
-839 EGSFAAGTEFLRG
+839 EGSFAAGAEFLRG

-882 GITVLPLAVLTAAEL
+882 GIMVLPLAVLTAAEL
-897 RGQRAAA
+897 WGQRAAA

-942 AAGLVLLFVLWY
+942 AVGLVLLFVLWY

-1007 TGKGIGMAEKGG
+1007 TG
-1019 TGIGMAENS
+1019 TGIGVAENSETDVDMAENS

-1036 NSETGVGMAENSG
+1036 NSETGVGMVENG
-1049 TDVGVAENSGTDV
+1049 ETD
-1062 DMAENSETGVGMAE
+1062 VGMAE
-1076 KGSAA
+1076 KGNAA

-1117 AGEMNVPGAAWPWF
+1117 AGEMNVPGAVWPWF

>member
-39 GAAVSAA
+39 GAAVSAE
-46 AAVSAV
+46 
-52 RDTLPVSAAAAVS
+52 TAAAAVS
-65 AVRDTLPGTAAAV
+65 AVRDTLPGTAAAA

-305 ARLLLDTAR
+305 ARLLLDTVR

-357 GSATGSTGGS
+357 GSATGNIGST
-367 SISGTGGISGT
+367 SGT
-378 GNMGSTGGT
+378 GNMGSTG
-387 GGISGTG
+387 GTG

-408 PLANGVEKGGE
+408 PLANGVEKSGE

-459 CQAAATHHGLTL
+459 CQVAATHHGLTL

-582 AFDARSGSGENAG
+582 AFDARSGSGENAE
-595 YGAAEAAVAGGSVA
+595 YGAAEAAVA
-609 DGTGRNTEL
+609 DGTGRDTEL

-646 AQATGEVV
+646 AQATG
-654 PAAQATGAVVTPRAT
+654 
-669 EAVVAPRATG
+669 AVVAPRATEAAAGDGIRGRKAPG
-679 TVLAAQATVAAVPAA
+679 TVTEMTVVPRAVPAA
-694 RVTGG
+694 RATGG

-784 YMDFALFRPL
+784 YMNFALFRPL

-824 SGLFAGGAEIWSGAA
+824 SGLFADGAEIWSSAA
-839 EGSFAAGTEFLRG
+839 EGSFAAGAEFLRG

-1007 TGKGIGMAEKGG
+1007 TGTGIGVAENSETDVGMAEKGEK
-1019 TGIGMAENS
+1019 GI
-1028 GTDVDMAE
+1028 
-1036 NSETGVGMAENSG
+1036 
-1049 TDVGVAENSGTDV
+1049 GVAENSGTDV
-1062 DMAENSETGVGMAE
+1062 GMAENSETGVGMAE

-1117 AGEMNVPGAAWPWF
+1117 AGEMNVPGVAWLWF

>member
-39 GAAVSAA
+39 GAAVSAG
-46 AAVSAV
+46 
-52 RDTLPVSAAAAVS
+52 TAAAAVL

-96 GDIGSGDAG
+96 GDIGSGEMG
-105 GGDTGSEGETPEP
+105 SGETGSEGETPEP

-344 RAAFVLREDGGSG
+344 RAAFVLREDGGSD
-357 GSATGSTGGS
+357 GSATGSTS
-367 SISGTGGISGT
+367 VT
-378 GNMGSTGGT
+378 GNMGSTG
-387 GGISGTG
+387 GTG

-408 PLANGVEKGGE
+408 PLANGVEKGGV

-561 KRAGEKAGKRAGKQA
+561 KRAGEKAGKRAGKQV
-576 GEQGRS
+576 GEKGRS

-595 YGAAEAAVAGGSVA
+595 YGAAEAAVTGGSVA
-609 DGTGRNTEL
+609 DGTGRDTEL

-646 AQATGEVV
+646 AQATV
-654 PAAQATGAVVTPRAT
+654 
-669 EAVVAPRATG
+669 AVVAPRATETAAGEGIRGRKAPG
-679 TVLAAQATVAAVPAA
+679 TVTEMTVVPRAVPAA
-694 RVTGG
+694 RATVG

-839 EGSFAAGTEFLRG
+839 EGSFAAGAEFLRG

-882 GITVLPLAVLTAAEL
+882 GIMVLPLAVLTAAEL
-897 RGQRAAA
+897 WGQRAAA

-942 AAGLVLLFVLWY
+942 TAGLVLLFVLWY

-1007 TGKGIGMAEKGG
+1007 TGTGIGVAENSETDVGMAEKGE

-1028 GTDVDMAE
+1028 GTDV
-1036 NSETGVGMAENSG
+1036 GV
-1049 TDVGVAENSGTDV
+1049 
-1062 DMAENSETGVGMAE
+1062 AE

>member
-33 AAPENG
+33 TAPENG
-39 GAAVSAA
+39 GAAVSA
-46 AAVSAV
+46 V
-52 RDTLPVSAAAAVS
+52 RDTLPGTAAAAVS
-65 AVRDTLPGTAAAV
+65 AVRDTLPGTAAAA

-96 GDIGSGDAG
+96 GDIGSGDV
-105 GGDTGSEGETPEP
+105 GSEGETPEP

-176 SWKRKY
+176 GWKRKY
-182 DYAVARL
+182 DYAVAQL

-357 GSATGSTGGS
+357 GSATGSTGG
-367 SISGTGGISGT
+367 TGGISGA
-378 GNMGSTGGT
+378 GGMDSTGGT
-387 GGISGTG
+387 GGISGAGNIGSTGGTG

-561 KRAGEKAGKRAGKQA
+561 KRAGKQV

-582 AFDARSGSGENAG
+582 AFDARSGSGENAE

-609 DGTGRNTEL
+609 DGIGRDTEL

-646 AQATGEVV
+646 AQATG
-654 PAAQATGAVVTPRAT
+654 AVVTPRAT
-669 EAVVAPRATG
+669 ETAAGEGIRGRKAPG
-679 TVLAAQATVAAVPAA
+679 TVTEMTVVPRAVPAA
-694 RVTGG
+694 RATGG

-839 EGSFAAGTEFLRG
+839 EGSFAAGAEFLRG
-852 TAGSLVQAAG
+852 TAGSLVQAAS

-882 GITVLPLAVLTAAEL
+882 GIMVLPLAVLTAAEL

-935 GAAALGL
+935 SAAALGL
-942 AAGLVLLFVLWY
+942 AVGLVLLFVLWY

-1007 TGKGIGMAEKGG
+1007 TG
-1019 TGIGMAENS
+1019 TGI
-1028 GTDVDMAE
+1028 
-1036 NSETGVGMAENSG
+1036 
-1049 TDVGVAENSGTDV
+1049 GVAENSGTDV
-1062 DMAENSETGVGMAE
+1062 GMAEKGEKGIGMAE

>member
-39 GAAVSAA
+39 GAAVSA
-46 AAVSAV
+46 V
-52 RDTLPVSAAAAVS
+52 RDTVSGTAAAAVS
-65 AVRDTLPGTAAAV
+65 AGTAAAV

-96 GDIGSGDAG
+96 GDEGSGEMGSGETG

-357 GSATGSTGGS
+357 GSATG
-367 SISGTGGISGT
+367 GISGT

-454 TADGT
+454 TADGI

-561 KRAGEKAGKRAGKQA
+561 KRAGEKAGKQV

-582 AFDARSGSGENAG
+582 AFDARSGSGENAE

-609 DGTGRNTEL
+609 DGTGRDTEL

-646 AQATGEVV
+646 AQATG
-654 PAAQATGAVVTPRAT
+654 
-669 EAVVAPRATG
+669 AVVAPRATETAVGDGIRGRKAPG
-679 TVLAAQATVAAVPAA
+679 TVTEMTVVPRAVPAA
-694 RVTGG
+694 RATGG

-935 GAAALGL
+935 SAAALGL
-942 AAGLVLLFVLWY
+942 AVGLVLLFVLWY

-967 RSEKRSL
+967 RSKKRSL

-1007 TGKGIGMAEKGG
+1007 TGTDVGVAEKGG

-1028 GTDVDMAE
+1028 E
-1036 NSETGVGMAENSG
+1036 
-1049 TDVGVAENSGTDV
+1049 TDVGVAEKGEKGIG
-1062 DMAENSETGVGMAE
+1062 MAENSETGVGMAE

>member
-52 RDTLPVSAAAAVS
+52 RDTLP
-65 AVRDTLPGTAAAV
+65 GTAAAV

-96 GDIGSGDAG
+96 EMG

-199 PKDAPIVA
+199 PKDVPIVA

-314 PGDKETIRGVAE
+314 PGDKEIIRGVAE

-357 GSATGSTGGS
+357 GSATG
-367 SISGTGGISGT
+367 GISGT
-378 GNMGSTGGT
+378 GNMGSTG
-387 GGISGTG
+387 GTG

-561 KRAGEKAGKRAGKQA
+561 KRAGEKAGERAGKQA

-609 DGTGRNTEL
+609 DGTGRDTEL

-654 PAAQATGAVVTPRAT
+654 PAARAT
-669 EAVVAPRATG
+669 ETAAGEGIRGRKAPG
-679 TVLAAQATVAAVPAA
+679 TVTEMTVVPRAVPAA
-694 RVTGG
+694 RATGG

-839 EGSFAAGTEFLRG
+839 EGSFAAGAEFLRG

-882 GITVLPLAVLTAAEL
+882 GIMVLPLAVLTAAEL

-1007 TGKGIGMAEKGG
+1007 TG
-1019 TGIGMAENS
+1019 TGI
-1028 GTDVDMAE
+1028 
-1036 NSETGVGMAENSG
+1036 
-1049 TDVGVAENSGTDV
+1049 GVAENSETDV

>member
-39 GAAVSAA
+39 GAAVSA
-46 AAVSAV
+46 V
-52 RDTLPVSAAAAVS
+52 RDTVSGTAAAAVS
-65 AVRDTLPGTAAAV
+65 AGTATAV

-96 GDIGSGDAG
+96 GDAGSGEMG
-105 GGDTGSEGETPEP
+105 SGDTGSEGETPEP

-344 RAAFVLREDGGSG
+344 RAAFVLREDGGSD
-357 GSATGSTGGS
+357 GSATGSTS
-367 SISGTGGISGT
+367 VT
-378 GNMGSTGGT
+378 GNMGSTG
-387 GGISGTG
+387 GTG

-408 PLANGVEKGGE
+408 PLANGVEKGGV

-561 KRAGEKAGKRAGKQA
+561 KRAGEKAGKRAGKQV
-576 GEQGRS
+576 GEKGRS

-595 YGAAEAAVAGGSVA
+595 YGAAEAAVTGGSVA
-609 DGTGRNTEL
+609 DGTGRDTEL

-646 AQATGEVV
+646 ARATGEVV

-669 EAVVAPRATG
+669 ETAAGEGIRGRKASG
-679 TVLAAQATVAAVPAA
+679 TVTEMTVVPRAVPAA
-694 RVTGG
+694 RATGG

-839 EGSFAAGTEFLRG
+839 EGSFAAGAEFLRG

-1007 TGKGIGMAEKGG
+1007 TGKGIGMAEKGE
-1019 TGIGMAENS
+1019 TGIGMAEK
-1028 GTDVDMAE
+1028 G
-1036 NSETGVGMAENSG
+1036 ETGVGMAENSG
-1049 TDVGVAENSGTDV
+1049 TDVGV
-1062 DMAENSETGVGMAE
+1062 AE

>member
-39 GAAVSAA
+39 GAAVSA
-46 AAVSAV
+46 V
-52 RDTLPVSAAAAVS
+52 RDTVSGTAAAAVS
-65 AVRDTLPGTAAAV
+65 AGTATAV

-96 GDIGSGDAG
+96 GDAGSGEMG
-105 GGDTGSEGETPEP
+105 SGDTGSEGETPEP

-207 EDGEFAPEETDLR
+207 EDGEFAPEETDLC

-344 RAAFVLREDGGSG
+344 RAAFVLREDGGSD
-357 GSATGSTGGS
+357 GSATGSTS
-367 SISGTGGISGT
+367 VT
-378 GNMGSTGGT
+378 GNMGSTG
-387 GGISGTG
+387 GTG

-408 PLANGVEKGGE
+408 PLANGVEKGGV

-561 KRAGEKAGKRAGKQA
+561 KRAGEKAGKRAGKQV
-576 GEQGRS
+576 GEKGRS

-595 YGAAEAAVAGGSVA
+595 YGAAEAAVTGGSVA
-609 DGTGRNTEL
+609 DGTGRDTEL

-646 AQATGEVV
+646 AQATV
-654 PAAQATGAVVTPRAT
+654 
-669 EAVVAPRATG
+669 AVVAPRATETAAGEGIRGRKAPG
-679 TVLAAQATVAAVPAA
+679 TVTEMTVVPRAVPAA
-694 RVTGG
+694 RATVG

-839 EGSFAAGTEFLRG
+839 EGSFAAGAEFLRG

-867 PAWAELTAGLGCIWL
+867 PAWAELTAGLGGIWL

-1036 NSETGVGMAENSG
+1036 NSETGVGMAE
-1049 TDVGVAENSGTDV
+1049 
-1062 DMAENSETGVGMAE
+1062 

>member
-39 GAAVSAA
+39 GAAVSAE
-46 AAVSAV
+46 
-52 RDTLPVSAAAAVS
+52 TAAAAVS
-65 AVRDTLPGTAAAV
+65 AVRDTLPGTAAAAV
-78 GGESIVYRVRDL
+78 SEVRDTVSGTAAAAGGESIVYRVRDL

-96 GDIGSGDAG
+96 GDAVSGEMG

-314 PGDKETIRGVAE
+314 PGDKEIIRGVAE

-357 GSATGSTGGS
+357 GSA
-367 SISGTGGISGT
+367 TGGISGT

-561 KRAGEKAGKRAGKQA
+561 KQAGEKA
-576 GEQGRS
+576 E
-582 AFDARSGSGENAG
+582 

-609 DGTGRNTEL
+609 DGTGRDTEL

-654 PAAQATGAVVTPRAT
+654 APRAT
-669 EAVVAPRATG
+669 EAAAGDGIRGHKAPG
-679 TVLAAQATVAAVPAA
+679 TVTEMTVVPRAVPAA
-694 RVTGG
+694 RATGG

-839 EGSFAAGTEFLRG
+839 EGSFAAGAEFLRG

-1007 TGKGIGMAEKGG
+1007 TGTGIGVAENSETDVGMAEKGEK
-1019 TGIGMAENS
+1019 GI
-1028 GTDVDMAE
+1028 
-1036 NSETGVGMAENSG
+1036 
-1049 TDVGVAENSGTDV
+1049 GVAENSGTDV
-1062 DMAENSETGVGMAE
+1062 GMAENSETGVGMAE
-1076 KGSAA
+1076 KGNAA

>member
-39 GAAVSAA
+39 GAAVSA
-46 AAVSAV
+46 
-52 RDTLPVSAAAAVS
+52 
-65 AVRDTLPGTAAAV
+65 VRDTLPGTAAAV

-96 GDIGSGDAG
+96 GDIGSGDIG
-105 GGDTGSEGETPEP
+105 SGETGSEGETPEP

-357 GSATGSTGGS
+357 GS
-367 SISGTGGISGT
+367 GTGGISGT
-378 GNMGSTGGT
+378 GNMGGISGAGGMGSTG
-387 GGISGTG
+387 GTG

-582 AFDARSGSGENAG
+582 AFDARSGSGENAE

-609 DGTGRNTEL
+609 DGTGRDTEL

-646 AQATGEVV
+646 AQATG
-654 PAAQATGAVVTPRAT
+654 
-669 EAVVAPRATG
+669 AVVAPRATEAAAGDGIRGRKASG
-679 TVLAAQATVAAVPAA
+679 TVTEMTVVPRAVPAA
-694 RVTGG
+694 RATGG

-935 GAAALGL
+935 SAAALGL
-942 AAGLVLLFVLWY
+942 TAGLVLLFVLWY

-1007 TGKGIGMAEKGG
+1007 TGKGIGMAENSE
-1019 TGIGMAENS
+1019 TDVDMAENS

-1036 NSETGVGMAENSG
+1036 NSETGVGMVENG
-1049 TDVGVAENSGTDV
+1049 ETD
-1062 DMAENSETGVGMAE
+1062 VGMAE
-1076 KGSAA
+1076 KGNAA

-1117 AGEMNVPGAAWPWF
+1117 AGEMNVPGAVWPWF

>member
-39 GAAVSAA
+39 GAAVSAE
-46 AAVSAV
+46 
-52 RDTLPVSAAAAVS
+52 TAAAAVS
-65 AVRDTLPGTAAAV
+65 AVRDTLPGTAAAAV
-78 GGESIVYRVRDL
+78 SEVRDTVSGTAAAAGGESIVYRVRDL

-96 GDIGSGDAG
+96 GDAVSGEMG

-314 PGDKETIRGVAE
+314 PGDKEIIRGVAE

-394 NMGSRNIKSFRMYA
+394 GMGSRNIKSFRMYA

-824 SGLFAGGAEIWSGAA
+824 SGLFADGAEIWSSAA
-839 EGSFAAGTEFLRG
+839 EGSFAAGAEFLRG

-882 GITVLPLAVLTAAEL
+882 GIMVLPLAVLTAAEL
-897 RGQRAAA
+897 WGQRAAA

-942 AAGLVLLFVLWY
+942 TAGLVLLFVLWY

-1007 TGKGIGMAEKGG
+1007 TGTGIGVAENSETDVGMAEKG
-1019 TGIGMAENS
+1019 E
-1028 GTDVDMAE
+1028 TDVDMAE
-1036 NSETGVGMAENSG
+1036 NSG
-1049 TDVGVAENSGTDV
+1049 TD
-1062 DMAENSETGVGMAE
+1062 VGMAE

>member
-39 GAAVSAA
+39 GAAVSAG
-46 AAVSAV
+46 
-52 RDTLPVSAAAAVS
+52 TAAAAVS
-65 AVRDTLPGTAAAV
+65 AVRDTLPGTATAV
-78 GGESIVYRVRDL
+78 GGESIIYRVRDL

-96 GDIGSGDAG
+96 GDTGS
-105 GGDTGSEGETPEP
+105 GDTGSEGETPEP

-357 GSATGSTGGS
+357 GSGTGSTS
-367 SISGTGGISGT
+367 AT
-378 GNMGSTGGT
+378 GNIGSTGGT

-394 NMGSRNIKSFRMYA
+394 GMGSRNIKSFRMYA

-459 CQAAATHHGLTL
+459 CQAAVTHHGLTL

-561 KRAGEKAGKRAGKQA
+561 KRAGEK
-576 GEQGRS
+576 GRS
-582 AFDARSGSGENAG
+582 AFDARAGSGASGTGNEGSGETAG
-595 YGAAEAAVAGGSVA
+595 YGAAEAAVAGSSVA
-609 DGTGRNTEL
+609 DGTGRDTEL

-646 AQATGEVV
+646 AQATG
-654 PAAQATGAVVTPRAT
+654 AVVALRAT
-669 EAVVAPRATG
+669 EAAAGEGIRGRKAPG
-679 TVLAAQATVAAVPAA
+679 TVTEMTVVPRAVPAA
-694 RVTGG
+694 RATGG

-839 EGSFAAGTEFLRG
+839 EGSFAAGAEFLRG

-882 GITVLPLAVLTAAEL
+882 GIMVLPLAVLTAAEL

-942 AAGLVLLFVLWY
+942 TAGLVLLFVLWY

-1007 TGKGIGMAEKGG
+1007 TGKGIGMAEKG
-1019 TGIGMAENS
+1019 
-1028 GTDVDMAE
+1028 
-1036 NSETGVGMAENSG
+1036 G

>member
-39 GAAVSAA
+39 GAAVSA
-46 AAVSAV
+46 V
-52 RDTLPVSAAAAVS
+52 RDTVSGTAAAAVS
-65 AVRDTLPGTAAAV
+65 AGTATAA

-96 GDIGSGDAG
+96 DETG

-207 EDGEFAPEETDLR
+207 EDGEFAREETDLR

-314 PGDKETIRGVAE
+314 PGDKEIIRGVAE

-357 GSATGSTGGS
+357 GSATGGISGTGNMGSTG
-367 SISGTGGISGT
+367 GTGGISGT

-394 NMGSRNIKSFRMYA
+394 GMGSRNIKSFRMYA

-561 KRAGEKAGKRAGKQA
+561 KRAGEKAGEK
-576 GEQGRS
+576 GRS
-582 AFDARSGSGENAG
+582 AFD
-595 YGAAEAAVAGGSVA
+595 AEAAVAGGSVA
-609 DGTGRNTEL
+609 DGTGRDTEL

-646 AQATGEVV
+646 AQATG
-654 PAAQATGAVVTPRAT
+654 
-669 EAVVAPRATG
+669 AVVAPRATEAAAGEGIRGRKAPG
-679 TVLAAQATVAAVPAA
+679 TVTEMTVVPRAVPAA
-694 RVTGG
+694 RATGG

-839 EGSFAAGTEFLRG
+839 EGSFAAGAEFLRG

-882 GITVLPLAVLTAAEL
+882 GIMVLPLAVLTAAEL

-980 QRHWLFAAAVWYLLA
+980 QRHWLFAVAVWYLLA

-1007 TGKGIGMAEKGG
+1007 TGTGIGVAENSETDVDMAENSGTDIGMAEKGG

-1028 GTDVDMAE
+1028 GTDV
-1036 NSETGVGMAENSG
+1036 GV
-1049 TDVGVAENSGTDV
+1049 
-1062 DMAENSETGVGMAE
+1062 AE

-1117 AGEMNVPGAAWPWF
+1117 AGEMNVPGTAWPWF
-1131 AAYGKF
+1131 ATYGKF

>member
-39 GAAVSAA
+39 GAAVSA
-46 AAVSAV
+46 
-52 RDTLPVSAAAAVS
+52 
-65 AVRDTLPGTAAAV
+65 VRDTLPGTAAAAVSAGTVAAV

-96 GDIGSGDAG
+96 GDIG
-105 GGDTGSEGETPEP
+105 GGDTGSEGETPKP

-263 TDEMVLALLELDFG
+263 ADEMVLALLELDFG

-314 PGDKETIRGVAE
+314 PGDKEIIRGVAE

-357 GSATGSTGGS
+357 GSATGSTGG
-367 SISGTGGISGT
+367 TGGISGT
-378 GNMGSTGGT
+378 GG
-387 GGISGTG
+387 
-394 NMGSRNIKSFRMYA
+394 MGSRNIKSFRMYA

-454 TADGT
+454 TADGI

-561 KRAGEKAGKRAGKQA
+561 KRAGE
-576 GEQGRS
+576 
-582 AFDARSGSGENAG
+582 
-595 YGAAEAAVAGGSVA
+595 AAVAGGSVA
-609 DGTGRNTEL
+609 DGTGRDTEL

-646 AQATGEVV
+646 AQATG
-654 PAAQATGAVVTPRAT
+654 
-669 EAVVAPRATG
+669 AVVAPRATETAVGDGIRGRKASG
-679 TVLAAQATVAAVPAA
+679 TVTEMTVVPRAVPAA
-694 RVTGG
+694 RATVG

-839 EGSFAAGTEFLRG
+839 EGSFAAGAEFLRG

-1036 NSETGVGMAENSG
+1036 NSETGVGMAE
-1049 TDVGVAENSGTDV
+1049 
-1062 DMAENSETGVGMAE
+1062 